1 MKKINPANILQ
12 GSFHF
17 YMCFGHGQTT
27 TELYFNLLSL
37 GWTISRDKINCY
49 TSKISGL
56 CDKMFHRNPSK
67 FSFLILRYFNLFF
80 PICSDQGIYYGKKW
94 TTQVFLFQMYVEFW
108 RISKEHFIKNK
119 PFITDESCKSTDCL
133 NMKPLLSFWNLC
145 DSPWLTLLLVVNT
158 YIFLYNWGKIKISC
172 FL

>member
-67 FSFLILRYFNLFF
+67 FSFLILRYFNLFPYMF
-80 PICSDQGIYYGKKW
+80 RPGNLLWKKMNY
-94 TTQVFLFQMYVEFW
+94 TGFQMNVEFW
-108 RISKEHFIKNK
+108 RISKEHFIKHK
-119 PFITDESCKSTDCL
+119 PLITDESCKSTDCL

-158 YIFLYNWGKIKISC
+158 YIFLYNWGKIKISY

>member
-1 MKKINPANILQ
+1 MKIFSPIEKCTSNTNKIQVCNLKKINPANILQ

-56 CDKMFHRNPSK
+56 CDKMFHRSPSK
-67 FSFLILRYFNLFF
+67 IFHFQFRATAYFIFF
-80 PICSDQGIYYGKKW
+80 PINVETRETILEKKMN
-94 TTQVFLFQMYVEFW
+94 QKGFLIPNVC
-108 RISKEHFIKNK
+108 RILKDFEGTFHQ
-119 PFITDESCKSTDCL
+119 T
-133 NMKPLLSFWNLC
+133 
-145 DSPWLTLLLVVNT
+145 
-158 YIFLYNWGKIKISC
+158 
-172 FL
+172 

>member
-1 MKKINPANILQ
+1 MKNFSLIEKCTSNTNKIQGSNLKKINPANILQ

-67 FSFLILRYFNLFF
+67 FSFLILRYFNLFPYMF
-80 PICSDQGIYYGKKW
+80 RPGNLLWKKMNY
-94 TTQVFLFQMYVEFW
+94 TGFLISNEC
-108 RISKEHFIKNK
+108 RILKDFEGTFHQ
-119 PFITDESCKSTDCL
+119 T
-133 NMKPLLSFWNLC
+133 
-145 DSPWLTLLLVVNT
+145 
-158 YIFLYNWGKIKISC
+158 
-172 FL
+172 